1 MARLFG
7 LSGRV
12 TGRKGDTV
20 FSVRK
25 GEQIIRQYN
34 PMVLNPNTEAQTV
47 QRAKMKLSSQLGA
60 VFANVVAIPSV
71 GAKTARNQFTTINFP
86 LITRDLTSD
95 DIKVQADL
103 PKIQLTNSGRAMC
116 PIAVVRPG
124 LLLGLC
130 ASLTRN
136 CANLY
141 DRVVYVMVSVMADG
155 TMRVL
160 KSTIVKDAGYDGRF
174 PVRFADP
181 NTGVLIYAYGI
192 KDLSAQAG
200 TIFNN
205 TQYEDG
211 TDVASLVSGR
221 IVSTSD
227 AQFTRTVGVY
237 LAADAKVAASETGTF
252 VPTILNLD
260 PNHQEGVIAI
270 LSPLG
275 SKLTLKAEEVEGYT
289 FEDWT
294 LMCGPDNYNIALN
307 PYTWTVA
314 AVGDDD
320 YWMIYAMY
328 NANE

>member
-60 VFANVVAIPSV
+60 VFANVVAIPAV

-116 PIAVVRPG
+116 PIAVSRPG
-124 LLLGLC
+124 YLMGLC
-130 ASLTRN
+130 ANLTRN

-141 DRVVYVMVSVMADG
+141 DRVVYVLVSVMADG

-160 KSTIVKDAGYDGRF
+160 KSTIVKEAGFDGRF
-174 PVRFADP
+174 PVSFADP
-181 NTGVLIYAYGI
+181 MGGVLIYAYGI

-227 AQFTRTVGVY
+227 AQFTRTVGAF
-237 LAADAKVAASETGTF
+237 LAADARIVGSEAGNYAPCVIGWTG
-252 VPTILNLD
+252 VSDSSQVCIGAL
-260 PNHQEGVIAI
+260 V
-270 LSPLG
+270 G
-275 SKLTLKAEEVEGYT
+275 SKLHLEAPAVEGKT
-289 FEDWT
+289 FTEWT
-294 LMCGPDNYNIALN
+294 MMMGGDDYEYALN
-307 PYTWTVA
+307 PYDWEVLP
-314 AVGDDD
+314 VEEDEN
-320 YWMIYAMY
+320 WMIYGNYA
-328 NANE
+328 